1 MSLLLNCGENLYQ
14 QIWIEFFLN
23 YKKIIIPFPIR
34 TLHETKKF
42 EILKFTL
49 HNSYNELIGNKKLE
63 WKSFLTLEIFHPSK
77 IVNS

>member
-42 EILKFTL
+42 EISKFTL
-49 HNSYNELIGNKKLE
+49 HNSYNELL
-63 WKSFLTLEIFHPSK
+63 K
-77 IVNS
+77 IKNFSGKAF